1 VANRLKLTPSFLA
14 RSSAAEGPDP
24 AVRPAHH
31 RLALAGCNAL
41 LRDPDYLIRERAE
54 STRRPFHFDSLGL
67 LLLVVVMVCWEVMLS
82 KGQQWDWPGESVVSI
97 SARSRS
103 FGLALAWSWAS
114 LSFLRR

>member
-67 LLLVVVMVCWEVMLS
+67 LLLVVVMFCWEVMLS
-82 KGQQWDWPGESVVSI
+82 KGQQWDWLGDP
-97 SARSRS
+97 
-103 FGLALAWSWAS
+103 
-114 LSFLRR
+114 